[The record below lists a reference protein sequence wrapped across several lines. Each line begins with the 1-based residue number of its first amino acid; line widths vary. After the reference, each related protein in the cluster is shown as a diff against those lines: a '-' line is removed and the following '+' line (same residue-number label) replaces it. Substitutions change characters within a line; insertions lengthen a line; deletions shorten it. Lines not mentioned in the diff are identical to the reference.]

1 MHHLPAPLIWLLIA
15 LATSALVWMYRRD
28 LGRIR
33 RRRAAFF
40 SASLELFQSCRVTQD
55 GLGYP
60 VLEGRY
66 RGFQVKLEPVLD
78 QIAWRKIPSLWLKAT
93 VLQANPHA
101 GVFDLMMR
109 PQGTEFYSPG
119 GDLEHRV
126 RTPATWPSEAVI
138 RTDDPA
144 AMPGLDLIAPHVALF
159 AEPRMKELL
168 VTPLGIRLVRQV
180 WQAQR
185 AHYAVLRQ
193 AVFDEH
199 VLEPGLARS
208 LLDAAIEVGRS
219 LAAPAPLLKAS

>member
-1 MHHLPAPLIWLLIA
+1 MHASGPLIWLLIVLAAAA
-15 LATSALVWMYRRD
+15 LGWMYRRD
-28 LGRIR
+28 LRRLR

-40 SASLELFQSCRVTQD
+40 SASLELFQACRVTQD

-78 QIAWRKIPSLWLKAT
+78 QMAWRKIPSLWLKAT

-109 PQGTEFYSPG
+109 PQGVEFYSPG

-126 RTPATWPSEAVI
+126 RTPAAWPADAVI

-144 AMPGLDLIAPHVALF
+144 AMPGLHLIEPHVGLF
-159 AEPRMKELL
+159 REPRMKELL
-168 VTPLGIRLVRQV
+168 VTPHGTRLVRQV

-185 AHYAVLRQ
+185 ATYAVLRQ
-193 AVFDEH
+193 AVFEEH

-208 LLDAAIEVGRS
+208 LLDAAIDIGRS
-219 LAAPAPLLKAS
+219 LAAPAPLLKAG